1 MSDDVY
7 ISKTVVPVVIGHVE
21 AISLMPS
28 PRELLTEGPYASSE
42 RLRRIY
48 VRMASALRLLRDGVV
63 PKDLFDVVK
72 GEVEAVEAAREAVGR
87 CALHVDDFVTPFSP
101 AGRCGEGILIVSE
114 SSLFAAGNSVGD
126 LLEQLDLRGQLARS
140 NLLGAA
146 KAGDVATVQRYFDPV
161 CRRLL
166 GIVPFAAGAASCLL
180 LGVLICAGINQA
192 PQI

>member
-7 ISKTVVPVVIGHVE
+7 ISKTVVPVVAGHVE

-28 PRELLTEGPYASSE
+28 PRELLTEGPYASSQ

-48 VRMASALRLLRDGVV
+48 GRMASALGLLREGII
-63 PKDLFDVVK
+63 PKELLDLI
-72 GEVEAVEAAREAVGR
+72 ESEARAVETAREAVGR

-101 AGRCGEGILIVSE
+101 ASRAGGGLLVVPEG
-114 SSLFAAGNSVGD
+114 SLFATGNGVGA

-140 NLLGAA
+140 KMLGAA
-146 KAGDVATVQRYFDPV
+146 KAGDVAAVQRYFDPV

-180 LGVLICAGINQA
+180 LGVLICAEINQA